1 VRNADRWM
9 PSKFVYRRGKLR
21 ASRDWREMSV
31 SSQLIADRVAAL
43 YDAHIPTHCRG
54 RLVDLGCGK
63 APLYQAYKP
72 HVTDITCVDWS
83 SSLHGSAYVDV
94 ECDLTKPLPFGEGV
108 FDTIIL
114 SDVLEHLPEPA
125 KMWGEMQRILADEGT
140 ILLNVP
146 FLYLLHEQ
154 PHDYFRYTE
163 YALRR
168 FAADHGFRVLVL
180 RPIGGVPE
188 VLADIVAKNVVR
200 LPVVGATC
208 AVTIQR
214 ITWHFGKTRLGK
226 GISAR
231 TGVAFPLGYFMVAE
245 KVGKEDSA

>member
-1 VRNADRWM
+1 
-9 PSKFVYRRGKLR
+9 
-21 ASRDWREMSV
+21 V

-43 YDAHIPTHCRG
+43 YGAHIPTHCRG

-63 APLYQAYKP
+63 APLYLAYKG
-72 HVTDITCVDWS
+72 HVTDNTCVDWS
-83 SSLHGSAYVDV
+83 NSLHGDAYVDM
-94 ECDLTKPLPFGEGV
+94 ECDLTQPLPFVEDA

-125 KMWGEMQRILADEGT
+125 KMWGEMWRILADGGKV
-140 ILLNVP
+140 LLNVP

-168 FAADHGFRVLVL
+168 FATDHGFRVLVL
-180 RPIGGVPE
+180 TPVGGFPE
-188 VLADIVAKNVVR
+188 VLADILAKNVIR
-200 LPVVGATC
+200 LPAVGALC
-208 AVTIQR
+208 AVAIQR
-214 ITWHFGKTRLGK
+214 IAWHFGKTRLGN

-245 KVGKEDSA
+245 KVGKEGPS